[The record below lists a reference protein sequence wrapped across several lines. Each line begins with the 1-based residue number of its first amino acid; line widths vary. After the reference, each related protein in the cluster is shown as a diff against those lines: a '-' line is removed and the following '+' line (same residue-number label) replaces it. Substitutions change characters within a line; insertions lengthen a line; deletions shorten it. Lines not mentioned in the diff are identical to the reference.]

1 MNELQPLIKDLA
13 LILVLAGIVTLLF
26 KKLRQPVVLGYI
38 VAGFLASPNFH
49 YLPSIA
55 DTADIDVWAQIGI
68 IVLLFTVGLE
78 FNFKKLLHVGG
89 TAFTT
94 TLTIAIGM
102 IAIGYMAGQLLHFT
116 IFDSIFLG
124 AMLSMSSTMI
134 IIKAFN
140 DLGMQQAPFTQTV
153 FGVLIVQDLM
163 AVVLM
168 VILSSVAAGRV
179 EGSALIGSIA
189 KLIFFLVLWFVVGTY
204 LLPTFIRKIKN
215 YLNEETLLIVAM
227 GLCLGM
233 VVIASYAGF
242 SAALGA
248 FVMGSILSSTVEV
261 ERIEKVVQPIKDLF
275 GAVFFISVGMLVNI
289 DALVQYALPIIILS
303 LVVVIGQSTLATI
316 GMLISGQPRQ
326 TAIRAGFSLSQ
337 IGEFSFIIASL
348 GISLGVMDKF
358 LYPIVVAVSVVTT
371 FTTPYMIKLAK
382 PFAEKIEPIIPSRIK
397 ELLDNYAAS
406 KTEIQESKAWWK
418 VVAANYIGNILIYGI
433 LCIAIMIAA
442 HLWLFPLMADLIPG
456 HIGTLIGTIIT
467 LTTMAPFLW
476 AMSMRK
482 INTQI
487 IRTLRIEKGVNQVP
501 LVLLFVLR
509 YLTAIALVIGFLLTV
524 YSYIGMFIGLAI
536 FAISM
541 LLFSKTIQKQ
551 FGKLEENFY
560 NNLNQRELSRKG
572 HGLIHNL
579 QIATMKLQETSP
591 LAGVKLMESDIRNK
605 YGVNIVS
612 ISRGAR
618 RINIPGGDV
627 RLFPG
632 DTIGVIGTA
641 EQIHDFLPIA
651 ESGEIKNAVTS
662 SQEVKYAYV
671 SISEQSAWRGQTIR
685 NLHLRDRY
693 HCLLVGIERDKDTFL
708 HPDGSTTLAADDVI
722 WIAGEPSA
730 IAEVRRMA
738 YGQQSPQ
745 TTSKKRRQKTA

>member
-1 MNELQPLIKDLA
+1 
-13 LILVLAGIVTLLF
+13 
-26 KKLRQPVVLGYI
+26 
-38 VAGFLASPNFH
+38 
-49 YLPSIA
+49 
-55 DTADIDVWAQIGI
+55 
-68 IVLLFTVGLE
+68 
-78 FNFKKLLHVGG
+78 
-89 TAFTT
+89 
-94 TLTIAIGM
+94 
-102 IAIGYMAGQLLHFT
+102 
-116 IFDSIFLG
+116 
-124 AMLSMSSTMI
+124 
-134 IIKAFN
+134 
-140 DLGMQQAPFTQTV
+140 
-153 FGVLIVQDLM
+153 
-163 AVVLM
+163 
-168 VILSSVAAGRV
+168 
-179 EGSALIGSIA
+179 
-189 KLIFFLVLWFVVGTY
+189 
-204 LLPTFIRKIKN
+204 
-215 YLNEETLLIVAM
+215 
-227 GLCLGM
+227 
-233 VVIASYAGF
+233 
-242 SAALGA
+242 
-248 FVMGSILSSTVEV
+248 
-261 ERIEKVVQPIKDLF
+261 
-275 GAVFFISVGMLVNI
+275 
-289 DALVQYALPIIILS
+289 
-303 LVVVIGQSTLATI
+303 
-316 GMLISGQPRQ
+316 
-326 TAIRAGFSLSQ
+326 
-337 IGEFSFIIASL
+337 
-348 GISLGVMDKF
+348 MDKF

-685 NLHLRDRY
+685 NLHLCEYYGTRLHMCHVSTKEAVEAIGAAKWKGVPVTCEVTPHHLWFADTDYRVNPPIRKAEDVEALIEAIRLGVVDAIATD
-693 HCLLVGIERDKDTFL
+693 HAPHTDEEKAAGAAGMVGLETAFGVCYTKLCKENGLPLARL
-708 HPDGSTTLAADDVI
+708 AELMSTAPAEILGLAGHGRVLPGYAADLALVELDTPYTVDKN
-722 WIAGEPSA
+722 ALHSKSHNCPSHGA
-730 IAEVRRMA
+730 QL
-738 YGQQSPQ
+738 YGRVDL
-745 TTSKKRRQKTA
+745 TLKGGKVTWKR